1 MLPPAFKGHGLHAR
15 NSRQLHAVRWKAPFR
30 LRRWCTTVA
39 VHLLLHARCQI
50 RATVFPLSTGACT
63 GLLPSRRSRPS
74 CSNRRRSRN
83 QTSATCCAFPPNLP
97 SSHAG
102 DAGLVSGTSTWF
114 SRSLGGLE
122 ELYTFM
128 EQQLPRILLCCLC
141 IRPQAVARAENPS
154 FPSRLKPQINAEHR
168 NRSIL
173 RPWTALHPSSHGRQE
188 A

>member
-122 ELYTFM
+122 ELYSSWSSSFQ
-128 EQQLPRILLCCLC
+128 EFYSAVCAFGPRLW
-141 IRPQAVARAENPS
+141 RGPRTPA
-154 FPSRLKPQINAEHR
+154 SRR
-168 NRSIL
+168 
-173 RPWTALHPSSHGRQE
+173 G
-188 A
+188 